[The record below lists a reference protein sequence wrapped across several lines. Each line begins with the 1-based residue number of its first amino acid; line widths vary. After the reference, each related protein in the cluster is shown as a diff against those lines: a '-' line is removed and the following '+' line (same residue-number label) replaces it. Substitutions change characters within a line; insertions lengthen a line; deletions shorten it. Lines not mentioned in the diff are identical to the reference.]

1 MMRAF
6 RLVAL
11 ALLVTA
17 ASASA
22 APARVEPDAALKLYD
37 QVTPSLV
44 AVKFTWE
51 SELGR
56 RELTGAGIV
65 VGDDGLVM
73 SAISVF
79 DSRIPDAQMKEF
91 KIVIPSQEKDA
102 DEIEAVF
109 VGRDERTSL
118 AFLRPKDQDKD
129 GKDSGRHWKPLKF
142 EEQPVNVGDPLLS
155 VGLLPEAAS
164 YKTYLMQSDVSV
176 TLRGEI
182 PQVLVDGGLAGL
194 GSPVFNADGKAIG
207 LVGPQAGTTVWL
219 NDPNNS
225 LGSINNPPKFY
236 TPARDFLQ
244 SLQDPPETGKP
255 QVLPWIGVP
264 QLTGLNKDV
273 AEVFGL
279 TNQPAV
285 QVGEV
290 IPDTPAAKAGLKQGD
305 IIVKLNGEPLERGDE
320 STELPGI
327 LGRKILRMKPG
338 TEVTLGI
345 LRKRGEPLQE
355 IKATLEPRPMHAS
368 LAKRFYAEDLGF
380 SVRDVT
386 FYDNY
391 ARHLPADSKGVVVAL
406 IRPQSSSQSGGLVMN
421 DLITQLNGEPIAD
434 VAQFEKNYQQFR
446 KDKAKEA
453 VVLVVHREGRENT
466 VRIEPPQ

>member
-1 MMRAF
+1 MMRPL
-6 RLVAL
+6 RLFAL
-11 ALLVTA
+11 AMLLVI

-22 APARVEPDAALKLYD
+22 ALARVEADDAQKLYD
-37 QVTPSLV
+37 RVTPSLV
-44 AVKFTWE
+44 AVKYTWE

-65 VGDDGLVM
+65 VGEDGLVM
-73 SAISVF
+73 STISVF
-79 DSRIPDAQMKEF
+79 DIRIPDAQMKEF
-91 KIVIPSQEKDA
+91 KIVIPSQEKDPEEL
-102 DEIEAVF
+102 DAVF

-118 AFLRPKDQDKD
+118 AFLRPRDQDKD
-129 GKDSGRHWKPLKF
+129 GKDRHWQPLKF
-142 EEQPVNVGDPLLS
+142 EEQPVKIGEPILS

-164 YKTYLMQSDVSV
+164 YKTYLMQSEVAV
-176 TLRGEI
+176 TLRGEV

-194 GSPVFNADGKAIG
+194 GSPVFNTDGKAIG
-207 LVGPQAGTTVWL
+207 LVGPQSGVTVWL
-219 NDPNNS
+219 NDPSNS
-225 LGSINNPPKFY
+225 LGSINSPPKFY

-244 SLQDPPETGKP
+244 SLQDPPEAGKP
-255 QVLPWIGVP
+255 QELPWVGVP

-273 AEVFGL
+273 SEVFGL

-320 STELPGI
+320 ATELPGI

-338 TEVTLGI
+338 TEVTLGV
-345 LRKRGEPLQE
+345 LRKRGEPLQD
-355 IKATLEPRPMHAS
+355 IKVTLEPRPTHAS

-380 SVRDVT
+380 SVRDLT

-391 ARHLPADSKGVVVAL
+391 ARHLPTDNKGVVVAL
-406 IRPQSSSQSGGLVMN
+406 IRPQSSSQTGGLNNN
-421 DLITQLNGEPIAD
+421 DLISQLNGEPITD
-434 VAQFEKNYQQFR
+434 VQQFEKDYKQVR
-446 KDKAKEA
+446 KDKPKEA
-453 VVLVVHREGRENT
+453 VVLVVHREGREDT